1 VGRIIERV
9 AGRYDVRE
17 MVLGRVYRWCPE
29 RVVLECDCGERPVL
43 MGSMTTC
50 AVVRTTR
57 TPFEKVRTPGGRRTK
72 RSGPGAIPVV
82 AKMPGCLTEGV
93 SVARVWPVSDRKW

>member
-1 VGRIIERV
+1 MGRIIERV

-29 RVVLECDCGERPVL
+29 RVVLDCDCGERPVL

-50 AVVRTTR
+50 ACGTDHADAVREGPDAGRSEDETLRPWRYT
-57 TPFEKVRTPGGRRTK
+57 GGREDA
-72 RSGPGAIPVV
+72 GLPY
-82 AKMPGCLTEGV
+82 
-93 SVARVWPVSDRKW
+93 